1 STAEKPIL
9 LNNITD
15 AEAFISGV
23 EVAVIGFFQV
33 CSLHLPC
40 ASCEPCPTLMG
51 AWGWMWYKHLP
62 KAAPVP
68 KGAGADRR
76 VEGLGVFACLQVDND
91 RRDLD
96 MNSEDVDA
104 KKMIRFIRMNELR
117 LVTEYNPVTA
127 VGVMQSSLQFNLLL
141 ITDKMSPKHPERM
154 RKYRAAAEL
163 FKGKILFILV
173 DSNLKSNERTVSFF
187 KLKKSQLPALAIFH
201 TPDEEQDVLTLDE
214 VSVERVQDFCN
225 RFLQ

>member
-1 STAEKPIL
+1 MSVGGSLFSVYPLSNPDLSSPGTASTAEKPIL

-76 VEGLGVFACLQVDND
+76 VEGLGDTPQGERGEF
-91 RRDLD
+91 
-96 MNSEDVDA
+96 
-104 KKMIRFIRMNELR
+104 
-117 LVTEYNPVTA
+117 
-127 VGVMQSSLQFNLLL
+127 SLC
-141 ITDKMSPKHPERM
+141 
-154 RKYRAAAEL
+154 
-163 FKGKILFILV
+163 V
-173 DSNLKSNERTVSFF
+173 
-187 KLKKSQLPALAIFH
+187 
-201 TPDEEQDVLTLDE
+201 
-214 VSVERVQDFCN
+214 
-225 RFLQ
+225 